1 MGRRKAFWEKREEHV
16 PRIVLSHTHHGG
28 RIGDIAGEVGRDVR
42 GYECHTKQ
50 LAGTL
55 KATGKHSS
63 I

>member
-1 MGRRKAFWEKREEHV
+1 MGRRKAFWEKREEYV
-16 PRIVLSHTHHGG
+16 PRIVLSHTRHGG
-28 RIGDIAGEVGRDVR
+28 RIGEIAGEACGDVG
-42 GYECHTKQ
+42 GFECHAKQ